1 MGLFS
6 NNLQSIFST
15 PSAQGIA
22 SRVAAQAQAQQAQ
35 QAQQGR
41 NLAKSTPQQR
51 PILAPFSYGPPQ
63 ELEMGP
69 TSTPRKLTPTYV
81 PTRQEMAAQAQS
93 QEKAYRDSMA
103 ELQALVERQRQ
114 DAIRPVS
121 QPTPQPQPQSILR
134 PTPQTR
140 PQLQSQ
146 PQTRPQLQPQL
157 QSQPQ
162 ANYGGAQDS
171 GFNKYGFDRNLVD
184 YLNKQKKLSTFDA
197 GISYDYDPATQT
209 FTGGTMAGP
218 VKKTL
223 QQMQTESQKTP
234 LMHFKKGGQVKVAQD
249 TKKKYT
255 SGGKINLNECGVS
268 TAPKGKKN
276 SNW

>member
-1 MGLFS
+1 MAIINPSLVQNRS
-6 NNLQSIFST
+6 NATRRPQKPIVAPVQAPLMQKPMQVAPAPMPAPSQMPVPAKPIVAST
-15 PSAQGIA
+15 QMPLMQQPVQATPPSLPA
-22 SRVAAQAQAQQAQ
+22 SPA
-35 QAQQGR
+35 
-41 NLAKSTPQQR
+41 
-51 PILAPFSYGPPQ
+51 
-63 ELEMGP
+63 
-69 TSTPRKLTPTYV
+69 
-81 PTRQEMAAQAQS
+81 
-93 QEKAYRDSMA
+93 
-103 ELQALVERQRQ
+103 
-114 DAIRPVS
+114 RPV
-121 QPTPQPQPQSILR
+121 QPQP
-134 PTPQTR
+134 
-140 PQLQSQ
+140 
-146 PQTRPQLQPQL
+146 
-157 QSQPQ
+157 QPQ

-171 GFNKYGFDRNLVD
+171 GFNNYGFDRNLVD
-184 YLNKQKKLSTFDA
+184 YLNKQKKMSTFDA
-197 GISYDYDPATQT
+197 GISYSYDPATQT